1 MHKKSK
7 LPVLLFILLYPLL
20 LCAQMTELKSKVY
33 HFELKQNLLG
43 SPEIIFD
50 AITGDISPWWDHT
63 YSEKPVKLF
72 IEPRPGGHFLEV
84 FNEQGD
90 GVIHATVTGA
100 QRGKFFTHGRAVG
113 TGRQSHAHGY
123 HL

>member
-1 MHKKSK
+1 
-7 LPVLLFILLYPLL
+7 
-20 LCAQMTELKSKVY
+20 MTELKSKVY